1 MIRLPGSVLNHS
13 YSPRPKTSSK
23 PYCCLVEG
31 QSREVSGPELRSVGG
46 ATGSLEEDCAYSYCA
61 ELEKAIVGR
70 TTALTGAQWEG
81 RQLETEGIWVMGFR
95 QSEDSQV
102 KGQGERR

>member
-1 MIRLPGSVLNHS
+1 M
-13 YSPRPKTSSK
+13 
-23 PYCCLVEG
+23 EG

-46 ATGSLEEDCAYSYCA
+46 ATGSLEEDCTYSYCA

-81 RQLETEGIWVMGFR
+81 RQLVVRGDLGDGILSVRGLT
-95 QSEDSQV
+95 
-102 KGQGERR
+102 GQGSG